1 MCLYLCFHFF
11 GVPLHESFV
20 PRFSPKC
27 EDSRGGGTSKSARGR
42 KSESPDA
49 CRLQGYVFHGFWAPF
64 GVPGGALLE
73 TFSQVFAQRRSLGA
87 IGRDSESDFSG
98 NDVFLGFG
106 ASFSQIRGLREV
118 LDVHLDWAGAVQ
130 THFGLFAQ
138 RCVKSREKSPQGLHL
153 GLFFE
158 GFGACFGTGDQ
169 LFKKRGSR
177 RALLCTVVFPW
188 RFSWI
193 LGSGGGGQKRVGG
206 RGAGTSGD

>member
-11 GVPLHESFV
+11 GVPLHESFF

-49 CRLQGYVFHGFWAPF
+49 CRLQGYVFHRFWAPF
-64 GVPGGALLE
+64 GVPGGTLLE
-73 TFSQVFAQRRSLGA
+73 NFSQVFAQRRSLGA

-98 NDVFLGFG
+98 NDLFLGFG

-138 RCVKSREKSPQGLHL
+138 HCVKRKKSRKVTPG
-153 GLFFE
+153 
-158 GFGACFGTGDQ
+158 
-169 LFKKRGSR
+169 GS
-177 RALLCTVVFPW
+177 
-188 RFSWI
+188 I
-193 LGSGGGGQKRVGG
+193 
-206 RGAGTSGD
+206 